1 MYHKDTISAI
11 STPVATGAIGI
22 IRISGPDTLKIISRI
37 FVSNKFNFNSPL
49 SHHLY
54 YGTII
59 DSDDKAD
66 IDSVLVA
73 YMKCPNSFTGEDIIE
88 INCHSGLVVLN
99 KILSNILKCGA
110 RLAEPGEFTKRAFLN
125 GKIDLTQAESI
136 IDIIDSKTEASL
148 KIAAK
153 HYQGLLADKLRA
165 VKSDMIDIKSILE
178 TTIDFPED
186 ENEIMSRDDLLI
198 KYEKIS
204 DSIKALISTY
214 NEASIYRSGIKAAI
228 IGKPNVGK
236 SSLLNSILDDN
247 RAIVTSVPGT
257 TRDTINETI
266 NIKGI
271 PVNIIDTA
279 GIGSTSDEIEKIG
292 IDKTLATI
300 EDADILIL
308 VFDGSNK
315 LDLLDRKVI
324 DNLPD
329 KKTIVAI
336 NKSDLPQT
344 INSDAI
350 KSINGL
356 INVVSVS
363 ALYNQGI
370 GNLKSEIHENII
382 TTDYDISNDIL
393 ISNMRHKTLLEKT
406 LVSLKLFKE
415 ALNNSLSP
423 ELISVDLE
431 SSLNFLG
438 EITGETT
445 TEDILDNIFSRFC
458 IGK

>member
-37 FVSNKFNFNSPL
+37 FVSKKFNYDPPV

-59 DSDDKAD
+59 DSEDKTD
-66 IDSVLVA
+66 IDSVLVS
-73 YMKCPNSFTGEDIIE
+73 YMKSPNSYTGEDIIE

-99 KILSNILKCGA
+99 KILSVILKCGA

-125 GKIDLTQAESI
+125 GRIDLTQAESI

-165 VKSDMIDIKSILE
+165 VKSGLIDIKSILE

-186 ENEIMSRDDLLI
+186 ENEIMSRDDLLN
-198 KYEKIS
+198 KYDKTAA
-204 DSIKALISTY
+204 SINALISTY
-214 NEASIYRSGIKAAI
+214 NEAVIYRSGIKAAI

-236 SSLLNSILDDN
+236 SSLLNSILADN
-247 RAIVTSVPGT
+247 RAIVTAVPGT

-266 NIKGI
+266 NIKGV

-292 IDKTLATI
+292 IDKTLAVI
-300 EDADILIL
+300 KNADVLLL
-308 VFDGSNK
+308 VFDGSSE
-315 LDLLDRKVI
+315 LDNLDQKIINGLTDKKVI
-324 DNLPD
+324 A
-329 KKTIVAI
+329 VI
-336 NKSDLPQT
+336 NKSDLPHT
-344 INSDAI
+344 LNNDAI
-350 KSINGL
+350 KSIHNF
-356 INVVSVS
+356 ISVVSVS
-363 ALYNQGI
+363 ALFNQGI
-370 GNLKSEIHENII
+370 EKLKAEIHKNII
-382 TTDYDISNDIL
+382 ITDFDISNDIL

-406 LVSLKLFKE
+406 LKSLKLVQK
-415 ALNNSLSP
+415 ALNESVSP
-423 ELISVDLE
+423 ELIAVDLQAA
-431 SSLNFLG
+431 LNSLG

-445 TEDILDNIFSRFC
+445 TEDILNNIFSRFC

>member
-37 FVSNKFNFNSPL
+37 FVSNKFNFNSPV

-59 DSDDKAD
+59 DSDDRSD

-73 YMKCPNSFTGEDIIE
+73 YMKNPNSYTGEDIIE

-99 KILSNILKCGA
+99 KILSLTLKCGA

-136 IDIIDSKTEASL
+136 IDIINSKTEASL

-153 HYQGLLADKLRA
+153 HYQGLLSDKLRA
-165 VKSDMIDIKSILE
+165 VKSTLIDIKSILE

-204 DSIKALISTY
+204 NSIKALISTY
-214 NEASIYRSGIKAAI
+214 NEASIYKSGIKTAI

-300 EDADILIL
+300 EAADIILL
-308 VFDGSNK
+308 VFDGSNE
-315 LDLLDRKVI
+315 LDLLDQNIIKG
-324 DNLPD
+324 LPD
-329 KKTIVAI
+329 KKIIAVI

-344 INSDAI
+344 INPDVI

-356 INVVSVS
+356 INIVSVS
-363 ALYNQGI
+363 ALFNQGI
-370 GNLKSEIHENII
+370 ENLKTEIHKNII
-382 TTDYDISNDIL
+382 TTDFDISNDIL

-406 LVSLKLFKE
+406 LGSLELVKE
-415 ALNNSLSP
+415 ALNNSVSP
-423 ELISVDLE
+423 ELIAVDLQAA
-431 SSLNFLG
+431 LNSLG

-445 TEDILDNIFSRFC
+445 SEDILNNIFSRFC

>member
-22 IRISGPDTLKIISRI
+22 IRISGPDTLKIIARI
-37 FVSNKFNFNSPL
+37 FVSKMFNHDPPV

-59 DSDDKAD
+59 DSEDKTD
-66 IDSVLVA
+66 IDSVLVS
-73 YMKCPNSFTGEDIIE
+73 YMKSPNSYTGEDIIE

-99 KILSNILKCGA
+99 KILSVILKCGA

-125 GKIDLTQAESI
+125 GRIDLTQAESI

-153 HYQGLLADKLRA
+153 HYQGLLADKLRG
-165 VKSDMIDIKSILE
+165 VKSGLIDIKSILE

-186 ENEIMSRDDLLI
+186 ENEIMSRDDLLN
-198 KYEKIS
+198 KYDKTAA
-204 DSIKALISTY
+204 SINALISTY
-214 NEASIYRSGIKAAI
+214 NEAVIYRSGIKAAI

-236 SSLLNSILDDN
+236 SSLLNSILADN
-247 RAIVTSVPGT
+247 RAIVTAVPGT

-279 GIGSTSDEIEKIG
+279 GIGNTSDEIEKIG
-292 IDKTLATI
+292 IDKTLAVI
-300 EDADILIL
+300 KDADILLL
-308 VFDGSNK
+308 VFDGSSE
-315 LDLLDRKVI
+315 L
-324 DNLPD
+324 DNLDQKIIDGLTD
-329 KKTIVAI
+329 KKAIAVI
-336 NKSDLPQT
+336 NKSDLPHT
-344 INSDAI
+344 LNNDAI
-350 KSINGL
+350 KSIHNF
-356 INVVSVS
+356 ISVVSVS

-370 GNLKSEIHENII
+370 EKLKSEIHKNII
-382 TTDYDISNDIL
+382 ITDVDISNDIL

-406 LVSLKLFKE
+406 LKSLKLVQK
-415 ALNNSLSP
+415 ALNESVSP
-423 ELISVDLE
+423 ELIAVDLQAA
-431 SSLNFLG
+431 LNSLG

-445 TEDILDNIFSRFC
+445 TEDILNNIFSRFC

>member
-22 IRISGPDTLKIISRI
+22 IRISGPDTLEIIARI
-37 FVSNKFNFNSPL
+37 FVSKMFNHDPPV

-59 DSDDKAD
+59 DSDDKTD
-66 IDSVLVA
+66 IDSVLVS
-73 YMKCPNSFTGEDIIE
+73 YMKSPNSYTGEDIIE

-99 KILSNILKCGA
+99 KILSVILKCGA

-125 GKIDLTQAESI
+125 GRIDLTQAESI

-165 VKSDMIDIKSILE
+165 VKSGLIDIKSILE

-186 ENEIMSRDDLLI
+186 EKEIMSRDDLLNR
-198 KYEKIS
+198 YEKTAA
-204 DSIKALISTY
+204 SINALISTY
-214 NEASIYRSGIKAAI
+214 NEAVIYRSGIKAAI

-236 SSLLNSILDDN
+236 SSLLNSILADN
-247 RAIVTSVPGT
+247 RAIVTAVPGT

-279 GIGSTSDEIEKIG
+279 GIGITNDEIEKIG
-292 IDKTLATI
+292 IDKTLAVI
-300 EDADILIL
+300 KDADVLLL
-308 VFDGSNK
+308 VFDGSSE
-315 LDLLDRKVI
+315 LDNLDQKII
-324 DNLPD
+324 DGLPD
-329 KKTIVAI
+329 KKAIAVI
-336 NKSDLPQT
+336 NKSDLPHT
-344 INSDAI
+344 LNNDAI
-350 KSINGL
+350 KSIHNF
-356 INVVSVS
+356 ISVVSVS

-370 GNLKSEIHENII
+370 EKLKAEIHENII
-382 TTDYDISNDIL
+382 MTDVDLSNDIL

-406 LVSLKLFKE
+406 LESLNLVQK
-415 ALNNSLSP
+415 ALNESVSP
-423 ELISVDLE
+423 ELIAVDLQAA
-431 SSLNFLG
+431 LNSLG

-445 TEDILDNIFSRFC
+445 TEDILNNIFSRFC